1 MTQEQPRGQWASRL
15 GFVLAAGGS
24 AVGLGNIWRFPYA
37 TGQNGGALFV
47 LVYLGCVLVIGLPIL
62 IAEIVI
68 GRHAHRAPVGAFIH
82 IKGEDSAWRIIG
94 WMSVVSGFI
103 ILSYYSVVAG
113 WTLNYTLMGITHFF
127 TPCVDNVC
135 APRDPQQIQDAF
147 GTLVAAG
154 DINVFWHFVFMLVT
168 VAIVLGGVQRG
179 IEAWSRFLMPA
190 LLIILVVLMADAV
203 LQPGFGRALGFLF
216 APRFDKLT
224 ADGVLQ
230 ALGQSFFTLSLGL
243 GAMLT
248 YGSYLSKQSD
258 IVGAST
264 TIAVLDT
271 AVALLACLVVFPIIF
286 SFSMEPEAGPGLVFK
301 SMPIALSMMP
311 GSTLLTI
318 LFFGLLFFAALTSA
332 ISLLEVVVASVM
344 EQVGW
349 TRFRATLVM
358 GTLIFVFGI
367 PSALAGSGGVFAS
380 WSKIFGMNFFDT
392 MDHLSVN
399 WLLPIGGFFIALF
412 AGWVMPEDA
421 RRGEFEAGSKARF
434 LYLPW
439 LWTLR
444 LVVPVAILVLWLFSV
459 GILSHDWLR

>member
-68 GRHAHRAPVGAFIH
+68 GRHAHRAPVGAFTH